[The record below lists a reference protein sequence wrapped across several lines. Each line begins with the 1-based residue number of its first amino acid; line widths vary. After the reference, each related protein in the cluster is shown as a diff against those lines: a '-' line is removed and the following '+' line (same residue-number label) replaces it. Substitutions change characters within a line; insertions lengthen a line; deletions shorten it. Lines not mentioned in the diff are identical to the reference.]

1 MSHVLIVDDE
11 PNSAQAMSVLVQAQG
26 YSTAIASSLREAR
39 QQLMLMPAQ
48 AVILDL
54 HLPDGNGFSLLE
66 DAALVAGAEI
76 ILVTGHASLE
86 SSVQALRMGAV
97 DYLIKPVQPAQLQQ
111 VLKRLGQGKEVRA
124 DIQKRA
130 AAIPQSGQFGRLIGE
145 SDAMKRVYAQI
156 ARVAPTAVNVFIVG
170 ESGTGKEL
178 VAQTIH
184 ELSRRRRAPMLAVNC
199 GAISAQLIESELFGH
214 EKGSFTG
221 ASRQHRGFFER
232 ADGGTL
238 FLDEI
243 TEMPIDLQVK
253 LLRVLET
260 GAFTRVGSEEP
271 IQTDVRILAA
281 TNRNPQEA
289 VSSGRLREDLFYR
302 LDVFEIALPPL
313 RKRAGDAVI
322 LAQAFLREIKQTEGL
337 ELTFSDSV
345 LKALER
351 YRWPGNVREL
361 HNVVYRSALMA
372 TGSSIDVLALPAEAA
387 PGPDGLEG
395 ASLAEAIQA
404 LQMPQAPSV
413 AHGVNVASAASA
425 AAAPKASDVMASG
438 SLKPTIGTTIAQA
451 ERELILATL
460 EHCHGLR
467 EPTAEMLGISLKTLY
482 NRLRDYGQ
490 SPA

>member
-1 MSHVLIVDDE
+1 MKPDMRHVLIVDDE
-11 PNSAQAMSVLVQAQG
+11 TNSAQALSALVQEQG
-26 YSTAIASSLREAR
+26 YSTAVASSLREAR

-76 ILVTGHASLE
+76 ILVTGHASIE
-86 SSVQALRMGAV
+86 SSVRALRLGAV
-97 DYLIKPVQPAQLQQ
+97 DYLVKPVQPAQLKQ
-111 VLKRLGQGKEVRA
+111 VLQRLGQGREVRA

-130 AAIPQSGQFGRLIGE
+130 AEVPQSGQFGRLIGE
-145 SDAMKRVYAQI
+145 SAAMQRVYAQI

-178 VAQTIH
+178 VAQTLH
-184 ELSRRRRAPMLAVNC
+184 ELSRRRRAPLLSVNC

-221 ASRQHRGFFER
+221 ASRQHRGYFER

-243 TEMPIDLQVK
+243 TEMPMDLQVK

-260 GAFTRVGSEEP
+260 GAFTRVGSEDP

-281 TNRNPQEA
+281 TNRNPHEA
-289 VSSGRLREDLFYR
+289 VSAGRLREDLFYR
-302 LDVFEIALPPL
+302 LDVFEIALPAL
-313 RKRAGDAVI
+313 RARAGDATL
-322 LAQAFLREIKQTEGL
+322 LAKTFLREVNELEGL
-337 ELTFSDSV
+337 ELSFSEGA
-345 LKALER
+345 LKALET
-351 YRWPGNVREL
+351 YSWPGNVREL
-361 HNVVYRSALMA
+361 RNVVCRSALMA
-372 TGSSIDVLALPAEAA
+372 DGKRIEELALPEVPNTAA
-387 PGPDGLEG
+387 HAVGNGTLK
-395 ASLAEAIQA
+395 S
-404 LQMPQAPSV
+404 SV
-413 AHGVNVASAASA
+413 
-425 AAAPKASDVMASG
+425 G
-438 SLKPTIGTTIAQA
+438 STIAQA
-451 ERELILATL
+451 ERDLILATL

>member
-1 MSHVLIVDDE
+1 MKPDMRHVLIVDDE
-11 PNSAQAMSVLVQAQG
+11 TNSAQALSALVQEQG
-26 YSTAIASSLREAR
+26 YSTAVASSLREAR

-76 ILVTGHASLE
+76 ILVTGHASIE
-86 SSVQALRMGAV
+86 SSVRALRLGAV
-97 DYLIKPVQPAQLQQ
+97 DYLVKPVQPAQLKQ
-111 VLKRLGQGKEVRA
+111 VLQRLGQGREVRA

-130 AAIPQSGQFGRLIGE
+130 AEVPQSGQFGRLIGE
-145 SDAMKRVYAQI
+145 SAAMQRVYAQI

-178 VAQTIH
+178 VAQTLH
-184 ELSRRRRAPMLAVNC
+184 ELSRRRRAPLLSVNC

-221 ASRQHRGFFER
+221 ASRQHRGYFER

-243 TEMPIDLQVK
+243 TEMPMDLQVK

-260 GAFTRVGSEEP
+260 GAFTRVGSEDP

-281 TNRNPQEA
+281 TNRNPHEA
-289 VSSGRLREDLFYR
+289 VSAGRLREDLFYR
-302 LDVFEIALPPL
+302 LDVFEIALPAL
-313 RKRAGDAVI
+313 RARAGDATL
-322 LAQAFLREIKQTEGL
+322 LAKTFLREVNELEGL
-337 ELTFSDSV
+337 ELSFSEGA
-345 LKALER
+345 LKALET
-351 YRWPGNVREL
+351 YSWPGNVREL
-361 HNVVYRSALMA
+361 RNVVCRSALMA
-372 TGSSIDVLALPAEAA
+372 DGKRIEELALPEVPNTAA
-387 PGPDGLEG
+387 HAVGNGTMK
-395 ASLAEAIQA
+395 S
-404 LQMPQAPSV
+404 SV
-413 AHGVNVASAASA
+413 
-425 AAAPKASDVMASG
+425 G
-438 SLKPTIGTTIAQA
+438 STIAQA
-451 ERELILATL
+451 ERDLILATL

>member
-1 MSHVLIVDDE
+1 MNPLNTSKKKSSMRHVLIVDDE
-11 PNSAQAMSVLVQAQG
+11 SNSAQALSALVQEQG
-26 YSTAIASSLREAR
+26 YSTAVASSLREAR

-76 ILVTGHASLE
+76 ILVTGHASIE
-86 SSVQALRMGAV
+86 SSVRALRLGAV
-97 DYLIKPVQPAQLQQ
+97 DYLIKPVQPAQLKQ
-111 VLKRLGQGKEVRA
+111 VLQRLGQGREVRA
-124 DIQKRA
+124 DIQKRTA
-130 AAIPQSGQFGRLIGE
+130 EIPQSGQFGRLIGE
-145 SDAMKRVYAQI
+145 STAMQRVYAQI

-178 VAQTIH
+178 VAQTVH
-184 ELSRRRRAPMLAVNC
+184 ELSRRRRAPMLSINC

-221 ASRQHRGFFER
+221 ASRQHRGYFER

-243 TEMPIDLQVK
+243 TEMPMDLQVK

-260 GAFTRVGSEEP
+260 GVFTRVGSEEP

-281 TNRNPQEA
+281 TNRNPLEA
-289 VSSGRLREDLFYR
+289 VSAGRLREDLFYR
-302 LDVFEIALPPL
+302 LNVFEIALPAL
-313 RKRAGDAVI
+313 RVRERDTAL
-322 LAQAFLREIKQTEGL
+322 LAQNFLREVNESEGF
-337 ELTFSDSV
+337 ELSFSDSA
-345 LKALER
+345 LQALER
-351 YRWPGNVREL
+351 YSWPGNVREL
-361 HNVVYRSALMA
+361 RNVVFRSALMA
-372 TGSSIDVLALPAEAA
+372 DGQQITQLTLPQAAVA
-387 PGPDGLEG
+387 PG
-395 ASLAEAIQA
+395 S
-404 LQMPQAPSV
+404 
-413 AHGVNVASAASA
+413 
-425 AAAPKASDVMASG
+425 
-438 SLKPTIGTTIAQA
+438 KPNTERFEQPVGTTIAQA
-451 ERELILATL
+451 ERNLIIATL

-490 SPA
+490 SPI

>member
-1 MSHVLIVDDE
+1 MKPDMRHVLIVDDE
-11 PNSAQAMSVLVQAQG
+11 TNSAQALSALVQEQG
-26 YSTAIASSLREAR
+26 YSTAVASSLREAR

-76 ILVTGHASLE
+76 ILVTGHASIE
-86 SSVQALRMGAV
+86 SSVRALRLGAV
-97 DYLIKPVQPAQLQQ
+97 DYLVKPVQPAQLKQ
-111 VLKRLGQGKEVRA
+111 VLQRLGQGREVRA

-130 AAIPQSGQFGRLIGE
+130 AEVPQSGQFGRLIGE
-145 SDAMKRVYAQI
+145 SAAMQRVYAQI

-178 VAQTIH
+178 VAQTLH
-184 ELSRRRRAPMLAVNC
+184 ELSRRRRAPLLSVNC

-221 ASRQHRGFFER
+221 ASRQHRGYFER

-243 TEMPIDLQVK
+243 TEMPMDLQVK

-260 GAFTRVGSEEP
+260 GAFTRVGSEDP

-281 TNRNPQEA
+281 TNRNPHEA
-289 VSSGRLREDLFYR
+289 VSAGRLREDLFYR
-302 LDVFEIALPPL
+302 LDVFEIALPAL
-313 RKRAGDAVI
+313 RARAGDATL
-322 LAQAFLREIKQTEGL
+322 LAKTFLREVNELEGL
-337 ELTFSDSV
+337 ELSFSEGA
-345 LKALER
+345 LQALET
-351 YRWPGNVREL
+351 YSWPGNVREL
-361 HNVVYRSALMA
+361 RNVVCRSALMA
-372 TGSSIDVLALPAEAA
+372 DGKRIEELALPEVPNTAA
-387 PGPDGLEG
+387 HAVGNGTLK
-395 ASLAEAIQA
+395 S
-404 LQMPQAPSV
+404 SV
-413 AHGVNVASAASA
+413 
-425 AAAPKASDVMASG
+425 G
-438 SLKPTIGTTIAQA
+438 STIAQA
-451 ERELILATL
+451 ERDLILATL

-482 NRLRDYGQ
+482 NRLRSYG
-490 SPA
+490 AA

>member
-1 MSHVLIVDDE
+1 MKPDMRHVLIVDDE
-11 PNSAQAMSVLVQAQG
+11 TNSAQALSALVQEQG
-26 YSTAIASSLREAR
+26 YSTAVASSLREAR

-76 ILVTGHASLE
+76 ILVTGHASIE
-86 SSVQALRMGAV
+86 SSVRALRLGAV
-97 DYLIKPVQPAQLQQ
+97 DYLVKPVQPAQLKQ
-111 VLKRLGQGKEVRA
+111 VLQRLGQGREVRA

-130 AAIPQSGQFGRLIGE
+130 AEVPQSGQFGRLIGE
-145 SDAMKRVYAQI
+145 SAAMQRVYAQI

-178 VAQTIH
+178 VAQTLH
-184 ELSRRRRAPMLAVNC
+184 ELSRRRRAPLLSVNC

-221 ASRQHRGFFER
+221 ASRQHRGYFER

-243 TEMPIDLQVK
+243 TEMPMDLQVK

-260 GAFTRVGSEEP
+260 GAFTRVGSEDP

-281 TNRNPQEA
+281 TNRNPHEA
-289 VSSGRLREDLFYR
+289 VSAGRLREDLFYR
-302 LDVFEIALPPL
+302 LDVFEIALPAL
-313 RKRAGDAVI
+313 RARAGDATL
-322 LAQAFLREIKQTEGL
+322 LAKTFLREVNELEGL
-337 ELTFSDSV
+337 ELSFSEGA
-345 LKALER
+345 LKALET
-351 YRWPGNVREL
+351 YSWPGNVREL
-361 HNVVYRSALMA
+361 RNVVCRSALMA
-372 TGSSIDVLALPAEAA
+372 DGKRIEELALPEVPNTAA
-387 PGPDGLEG
+387 HAVGNGTLK
-395 ASLAEAIQA
+395 S
-404 LQMPQAPSV
+404 SV
-413 AHGVNVASAASA
+413 
-425 AAAPKASDVMASG
+425 G
-438 SLKPTIGTTIAQA
+438 STIAQA
-451 ERELILATL
+451 ERDLILATL

-490 SPA
+490 SPT

>member
-1 MSHVLIVDDE
+1 MKPDMRHVLIVDDE
-11 PNSAQAMSVLVQAQG
+11 TNSAQALSALVQEQG
-26 YSTAIASSLREAR
+26 YSTAVASSLREAR

-76 ILVTGHASLE
+76 ILVTGHASIE
-86 SSVQALRMGAV
+86 SSVRALRLGAV
-97 DYLIKPVQPAQLQQ
+97 DYLVKPVQPAQLKQ
-111 VLKRLGQGKEVRA
+111 VLQRLGQGREVRA

-130 AAIPQSGQFGRLIGE
+130 AEVPQSGQFGRLIGE
-145 SDAMKRVYAQI
+145 SAAMQRVYAQI

-178 VAQTIH
+178 VAQTLH
-184 ELSRRRRAPMLAVNC
+184 ELSRRRRAPLLSVNC

-221 ASRQHRGFFER
+221 ASRQHRGYFER

-243 TEMPIDLQVK
+243 TEMPMDLQVK

-260 GAFTRVGSEEP
+260 GAFTRVGSEDP

-281 TNRNPQEA
+281 TNRNPHEA
-289 VSSGRLREDLFYR
+289 VSAGRLREDLFYR
-302 LDVFEIALPPL
+302 LDVFEIALPAL
-313 RKRAGDAVI
+313 RARAGDATL
-322 LAQAFLREIKQTEGL
+322 LAKTFLREVNELEGL
-337 ELTFSDSV
+337 ELSFSEGA
-345 LKALER
+345 LQALET
-351 YRWPGNVREL
+351 YSWPGNVREL
-361 HNVVYRSALMA
+361 RNVVCRSALMA
-372 TGSSIDVLALPAEAA
+372 DGKRIEELALPEVPNTAA
-387 PGPDGLEG
+387 HAVGNGTLK
-395 ASLAEAIQA
+395 S
-404 LQMPQAPSV
+404 SV
-413 AHGVNVASAASA
+413 
-425 AAAPKASDVMASG
+425 G
-438 SLKPTIGTTIAQA
+438 STIAQA
-451 ERELILATL
+451 ERDLILATL

-490 SPA
+490 SPT

>member
-1 MSHVLIVDDE
+1 MKPDMRHVLIVDDE
-11 PNSAQAMSVLVQAQG
+11 TNSAQALSALVQEQG
-26 YSTAIASSLREAR
+26 YSTAVASSLREAR

-76 ILVTGHASLE
+76 ILVTGHASIE
-86 SSVQALRMGAV
+86 SSVRALRLGAV
-97 DYLIKPVQPAQLQQ
+97 DYLVKPVQPAQLKQ
-111 VLKRLGQGKEVRA
+111 VLQRLGQGREVRA

-130 AAIPQSGQFGRLIGE
+130 AEVPQSGQFGRLIGE
-145 SDAMKRVYAQI
+145 SAAMQRVYAQI

-178 VAQTIH
+178 VAQTLH
-184 ELSRRRRAPMLAVNC
+184 ELSRRRRAPLLSVNC

-221 ASRQHRGFFER
+221 ASRQHRGYFER

-243 TEMPIDLQVK
+243 TEMPMDLQVK

-260 GAFTRVGSEEP
+260 GAFTRVGSEDP

-281 TNRNPQEA
+281 TNRNPHEA
-289 VSSGRLREDLFYR
+289 VSAGRLREDLFYR
-302 LDVFEIALPPL
+302 LDVFEIALPAL
-313 RKRAGDAVI
+313 RARAGDATL
-322 LAQAFLREIKQTEGL
+322 LAKTFLREVNELEGL
-337 ELTFSDSV
+337 ELSFSEGA
-345 LKALER
+345 LQALET
-351 YRWPGNVREL
+351 YSWPGNVREL
-361 HNVVYRSALMA
+361 RNVVCRSALMA
-372 TGSSIDVLALPAEAA
+372 DGKRIEELALPEVPNTAA
-387 PGPDGLEG
+387 HAVGNGTLK
-395 ASLAEAIQA
+395 S
-404 LQMPQAPSV
+404 SV
-413 AHGVNVASAASA
+413 
-425 AAAPKASDVMASG
+425 G
-438 SLKPTIGTTIAQA
+438 STIAQA
-451 ERELILATL
+451 ERDLILATL